1 MYPVVKMCDILAVS
15 TSGYYKWL
23 DTEAKRNELEAKRE
37 KIKKTIRKIFHQS
50 HGVYGSPRI
59 WDAMQK
65 LGYKISEKTIARYMK
80 EMGLRAT
87 PEQPFI
93 VTTDSNHSNPI
104 YPNLLDRQFHP
115 DKPNQAWTTD
125 VTYIWTSAG
134 WLYLATVMELYSR
147 KIIGWNMSER
157 MTKELCLGALD
168 RALASRQTSKELIH
182 HSDRGSQYTSH
193 DYIARLNEHDIQIS
207 MSRKGNCWDNACIES
222 FYATIK
228 KELVYRTKYNNRE
241 EAIRAVWQYIM
252 SFYNERRSHSTL
264 GYASPNDYERA
275 YWNQEGKKAM

>member
-1 MYPVVKMCDILAVS
+1 MCEILAVS
-15 TSGYYKWL
+15 TSGYYKWRN
-23 DTEAKRNELEAKRE
+23 AKPKRNELKAKKE
-37 KIKKTIRKIFHQS
+37 KIKKTIRKLFHQFF
-50 HGVYGSPRI
+50 GTYGSPRI
-59 WDAMQK
+59 WDKMCK
-65 LGYKISEKTIARYMK
+65 LGYKVSEKTVARYMT

-104 YPNLLDRQFHP
+104 YPNLLDRQFNP
-115 DKPNQAWTTD
+115 EKPNRAWTTD
-125 VTYIWTSAG
+125 VTYIWTSEG
-134 WLYLATVMELYSR
+134 WLYLATVMDLYSR

-157 MTKELCLGALD
+157 MTKELCLVALD
-168 RALASRQTSKELIH
+168 RALNARPTSKELIH

-193 DYIARLNEHDIQIS
+193 EYITRLKEHDIQIS

-222 FYATIK
+222 FHATIK
-228 KELVYRTKYNNRE
+228 KELVYRTKFNTRE

-264 GYASPNDYERA
+264 GYVSPNEYEKCYR
-275 YWNQEGKKAM
+275 NHEGKKAM